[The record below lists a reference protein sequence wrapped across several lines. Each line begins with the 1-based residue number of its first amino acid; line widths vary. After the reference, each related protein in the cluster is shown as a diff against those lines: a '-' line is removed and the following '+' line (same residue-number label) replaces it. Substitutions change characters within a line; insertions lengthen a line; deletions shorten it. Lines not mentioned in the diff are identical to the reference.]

1 MWSLGFLDTADP
13 YARLRIGQQDFK
25 TKTAIDAGINQP
37 FPPPSFLFFIS
48 PYSIFTLTLLM
59 N

>member
-1 MWSLGFLDTADP
+1 MGSLGFLDTADP

-48 PYSIFTLTLLM
+48 SYTRTQLVALF
-59 N
+59 